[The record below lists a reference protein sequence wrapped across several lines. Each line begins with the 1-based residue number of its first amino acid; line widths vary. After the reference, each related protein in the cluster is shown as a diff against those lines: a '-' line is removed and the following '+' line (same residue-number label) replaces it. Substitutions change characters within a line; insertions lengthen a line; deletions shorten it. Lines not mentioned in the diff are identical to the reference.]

1 MKPVV
6 AVTGGTGLVGSRFV
20 ADYADRYE
28 FVSLDLND
36 PVNPIDITNID
47 QVKKLFVAR
56 QPATVVHFAAFTDVT
71 AAWKQSNDTTGLVYK
86 VNVTGTEV
94 VARAAAEVNAHFI
107 QISTAYIFDGNASEP
122 YTETALPNPIE
133 WYGRTKL
140 LAEEAVQLISNKW
153 TILRIDQPFRPDA
166 FPKIDVAHRILKG
179 LTDGSL
185 YPQFADHYFG
195 PTFIPD
201 FAKIIDWVLRTGTS
215 GIFHATSGEQWT
227 DYAFAQAIATQA
239 GFDPGTVKQ
248 GSLAQYLETS
258 ERPYQKNTALDTTKI
273 AQLLDFKMNTITSAL
288 NSLQVPET
296 VSASKAQQ

>member
-6 AVTGGTGLVGSRFV
+6 AVTGGTGLVGSRFL
-20 ADYADRYE
+20 ADYTEKYE

-36 PVNPIDITNID
+36 SVNPIDITNAE
-47 QVKKLFVAR
+47 QVRQLFVAR
-56 QPATVVHFAAFTDVT
+56 QPAAVVHFAAFTDVT

-94 VARAAAEVNAHFI
+94 VSRAAAEIDAHFI
-107 QISTAYIFDGNASEP
+107 QISTAYVFDGSSPEP
-122 YTETALPNPIE
+122 YTEIAVPNPIE

-140 LAEEAVQLISNKW
+140 LAEEAVQLISKKW

-166 FPKIDVAHRILKG
+166 FPKIDVAHRIFKG

-185 YPQFADHYFG
+185 YPQFTDHYFG

-201 FAKIIDWVLRTGTS
+201 FAKIIDWVLRTGTT

-227 DYAFAQAIATQA
+227 DYAFAQAIAAKA
-239 GFDPGTVKQ
+239 GFDPGIVKQ
-248 GSLAQYLETS
+248 GSLAQYLATS
-258 ERPYQKNTALDTTKI
+258 ERPYQKNTALNTTKL
-273 AQLLDFKMNTITSAL
+273 ANLLDFKMTTIASAL
-288 NSLQVPET
+288 NLLQVPEI
-296 VSASKAQQ
+296 VSAAITQQ

>member
-1 MKPVV
+1 MKPVI
-6 AVTGGTGLVGSRFV
+6 AVTGGTGLVGSRFL
-20 ADYADRYE
+20 ADYADSYE

-36 PVNPIDITNID
+36 PVNPIDITNAE
-47 QVKKLFVAR
+47 QVKQLFVAR
-56 QPATVVHFAAFTDVT
+56 QPAAVVHFAAFTDVT
-71 AAWKQSNDTTGLVYK
+71 AAWKQSNDTTGLVYT

-107 QISTAYIFDGNASEP
+107 QISTAYIFDGSSAEP
-122 YTETALPNPIE
+122 YTETAVPNPIE

-140 LAEEAVQLISNKW
+140 LAEEAVRLISKKW
-153 TILRIDQPFRPDA
+153 TILRIDQPFRPDT
-166 FPKIDVAHRILKG
+166 FSKVDVVHRILKG

-185 YPQFADHYFG
+185 YPQFTDHYFG

-201 FAKIIDWVLRTGTS
+201 FAKVIDWILRSGTD

-227 DYAFAQAIATQA
+227 DYAFAQAVATQV
-239 GFDPGTVKQ
+239 GFDPSTVKQ

-258 ERPYQKNTALDTTKI
+258 ERPYQKNTALNTTKL
-273 AQLLDFKMNTITSAL
+273 ANLLDFKMSTITSAL
-288 NSLQVPET
+288 SLLQVPEI